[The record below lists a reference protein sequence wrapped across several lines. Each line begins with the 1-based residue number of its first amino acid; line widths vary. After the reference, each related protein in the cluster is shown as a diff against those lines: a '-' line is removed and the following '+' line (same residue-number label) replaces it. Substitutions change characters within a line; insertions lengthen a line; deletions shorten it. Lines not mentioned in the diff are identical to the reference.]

1 MLLSMTGFGEARGE
15 RDGLSVSIEIRAVNA
30 KGFKLNLRSTDRY
43 GALEPQIERYLRSK
57 IKRGTVMVD
66 CRIKRTAGAEQGRIN
81 AEVLL
86 GYVGQLWEISKQ
98 QKICGPIPPV
108 RIDQLLDLPGV
119 VDEEAGDQ
127 VDATGD
133 WPLILETL
141 EAANDSLT
149 VMRTEEGRAMADDLA
164 VNCQTIVDHLGEI
177 EKRTPAVVEGYRE
190 RLTERLNK
198 ILVDYEITIELSDIV
213 REVGIFTERSDIAEE
228 IVRLKSHLDQFKGI
242 KNLPESSG
250 RKLEFVTQEMFREIN
265 TIGSKGSDAEISKHV
280 VEVKAAIE
288 RIREMVQNVE

>member
-1 MLLSMTGFGEARGE
+1 MTGFGEARGE
-15 RDGLSVSIEIRAVNA
+15 RDGLAVSIEIRTVNA

-43 GALEPQIERYLRSK
+43 GALEPQIERYLRGK

-66 CRIKRTAGAEQGRIN
+66 CRIKRTEGTGQSRIN
-81 AEVLL
+81 ADVLL
-86 GYVGQLWEISKQ
+86 GYASQLWEINKR
-98 QKICGPIPPV
+98 QKITGPPAI

-127 VDATGD
+127 VDAAAD

-141 EAANDSLT
+141 EAANNSLAS
-149 VMRTEEGRAMADDLA
+149 MRTEEGRAMADDLA
-164 VNCQTIVDHLGEI
+164 VNCQTIAEHLGEI
-177 EKRTPAVVEGYRE
+177 EKRTPLVVEGYRE

-198 ILVDYEITIELSDIV
+198 ILVEYQVTVELSDIV

-228 IVRLKSHLDQFKGI
+228 IVRLKSHLEQFDAI
-242 KNLPESSG
+242 MNLPESSG
-250 RKLEFVTQEMFREIN
+250 RKLEFVTQEMFRETN
-265 TIGSKGSDAEISKHV
+265 TIGSKGSDAEISRHV

>member
-1 MLLSMTGFGEARGE
+1 MLLSMTGFGEARRE
-15 RDGLSVSIEIRAVNA
+15 RDGLAVSVEIRTVNA
-30 KGFKLNLRSTDRY
+30 KFFKLNLRSTDRY
-43 GALEPQIERYLRSK
+43 GALEPQIERYLRGK
-57 IKRGTVMVD
+57 IKRGTVLVD
-66 CRIKRTAGAEQGRIN
+66 CRIKRTEGAEQDRIN
-81 AEVLL
+81 ADVLL
-86 GYVGQLWEISKQ
+86 GYIRQLEAVNKQ
-98 QKICGPIPPV
+98 MSSSIPSI

-127 VDATGD
+127 VDAAGD

-141 EAANDSLT
+141 EAANNGLE
-149 VMRTEEGRAMADDLA
+149 VMRAEEGRAMAKDLTG
-164 VNCQTIVDHLGEI
+164 NCHAIAENLGKI
-177 EKRTPAVVEGYRE
+177 EQRTPAVVESYRN

-198 ILVDYEITIELSDIV
+198 LLADYEVTVELSDIV

-228 IVRLKSHLDQFKGI
+228 IVRLNSHLEQFEGI
-242 KNLPESSG
+242 MNLPESSG

-265 TIGSKGSDAEISKHV
+265 TIGSKGSDAEISTHV

>member
-15 RDGLSVSIEIRAVNA
+15 RDGLSVSIEIRTVNA

-43 GALEPQIERYLRSK
+43 GALEPQIERYLRGK

-66 CRIKRTAGAEQGRIN
+66 CRIKRTEGAEPSRIN
-81 AEVLL
+81 ADVLL
-86 GYVGQLWEISKQ
+86 GYASQLWEISKR
-98 QKICGPIPPV
+98 QKISGPIPPV

-119 VDEEAGDQ
+119 VDEEDGDQ
-127 VDATGD
+127 VDVASD

-141 EAANDSLT
+141 EAANNSLT
-149 VMRTEEGRAMADDLA
+149 GMRTKEGRAMAEDLET
-164 VNCQTIVDHLGEI
+164 NCRTISEHLSEI

-198 ILVDYEITIELSDIV
+198 ILVEYEVTVELSDIV

-228 IVRLKSHLDQFKGI
+228 IVRLKSHLDQFEGI
-242 KNLPESSG
+242 VNLPESSG

-265 TIGSKGSDAEISKHV
+265 TIGSKGSDAKISTHV
-280 VEVKAAIE
+280 VEVKAAVE